1 MYTPASIDE
10 YVLLGKIIE
19 RLNGAAVFKS
29 IPKTAMSEGYVPPD
43 KGNIVFIVATI
54 SMAVALVLVGGRL
67 YTRKIYSGKLGLDD
81 WMIIPAMILT
91 LGFTA
96 VQILAVKNAHMG
108 MHVYDISPYA
118 MVEGTK
124 LTYAHMIL
132 YVYSIMFTKL
142 SIILFIRRLSFDKMW
157 HICNGFFAFHV
168 LFGIA
173 SSLALAFQCKPI
185 AAAYDLLTK
194 LEHQCNALTMYYAIT
209 SIGVASDIAL
219 LFLPAPIVFKLQL
232 PLWKKIAVLFL
243 FSLGGL
249 ACIFAILRMIHLL
262 DGVRGIDLTW
272 DIVPVALY
280 GQLEV
285 TLAIIATSL
294 PALKVLWKGWLP
306 RLSNSINSRMKR
318 SNHSEHS
325 GGSGEAHNRYGSLA
339 KTGTI
344 EISVTDRRPSGI
356 HEDIEMGGG
365 IAWRTVEFGNGIPPE
380 PASMVV
386 NKTNSRDG
394 NGRDR
399 TPLSTADG
407 ALLDVDERIFPIPPT
422 RSRQNSRATSEIS
435 AESDVSLGNWIN
447 IRNNSFAAVGTPLSP
462 MPQLP
467 QATYDRPRKDSEVV
481 VRW

>member
-249 ACIFAILRMIHLL
+249 ACIFAILRMIHLF

-356 HEDIEMGGG
+356 HEDI
-365 IAWRTVEFGNGIPPE
+365 
-380 PASMVV
+380 
-386 NKTNSRDG
+386 
-394 NGRDR
+394 
-399 TPLSTADG
+399 
-407 ALLDVDERIFPIPPT
+407 
-422 RSRQNSRATSEIS
+422 
-435 AESDVSLGNWIN
+435 
-447 IRNNSFAAVGTPLSP
+447 
-462 MPQLP
+462 
-467 QATYDRPRKDSEVV
+467 
-481 VRW
+481 

>member
-1 MYTPASIDE
+1 
-10 YVLLGKIIE
+10 
-19 RLNGAAVFKS
+19 
-29 IPKTAMSEGYVPPD
+29 
-43 KGNIVFIVATI
+43 
-54 SMAVALVLVGGRL
+54 
-67 YTRKIYSGKLGLDD
+67 
-81 WMIIPAMILT
+81 
-91 LGFTA
+91 
-96 VQILAVKNAHMG
+96 MG

-118 MVEGTK
+118 MIEGTK

-157 HICNGFFAFHV
+157 HVCNGFFAFHV
-168 LFGIA
+168 LFGVA

-185 AAAYDLLTK
+185 AAAYDLLIK
-194 LEHQCNALTMYYAIT
+194 LENQCNALTMYYAIT

-219 LFLPAPIVFKLQL
+219 LFLPAPMVFKLQL
-232 PLWKKIAVLFL
+232 PIWKKIAVLFL

-249 ACIFAILRMIHLL
+249 ACIFAILRMIYLF

-306 RLSNSINSRMKR
+306 KLGNSINSRTNR

-325 GGSGEAHNRYGSLA
+325 GGSSDARTTRYGSLA

-344 EISVTDRRPSGI
+344 EISVADRRPSRT

-365 IAWRTVEFGNGIPPE
+365 IAWRTVEFGNGIPAE
-380 PASMVV
+380 DVS
-386 NKTNSRDG
+386 TGGDQG
-394 NGRDR
+394 NGRGR

-407 ALLDVDERIFPIPPT
+407 ALLDVDEKMFPVPPD
-422 RSRQNSRATSEIS
+422 RSRQNSRATSELS
-435 AESDVSLGNWIN
+435 AESDVSLGNWVN
-447 IRNNSFAAVGTPLSP
+447 MRNNSFAGVGTPLSP

>member
-1 MYTPASIDE
+1 MYTPTSLDE
-10 YVLLGKIIE
+10 YVLLAKIIE

-29 IPKTAMSEGYVPPD
+29 IPTSATSKDYVPPD
-43 KGNIVFIVATI
+43 KGNLVFIVAAI
-54 SMAVALVLVGGRL
+54 SMAVALILVGGRL
-67 YTRKIYSGKLGLDD
+67 YTRKVYGGKLGLDD
-81 WMIIPAMILT
+81 WMIIPATVLT

-96 VQILAVKNAHMG
+96 IQMLAVKTAHMG
-108 MHVYDISPYA
+108 MHIYDISPYA
-118 MVEGTK
+118 MIEGVK

-157 HICNGFFAFHV
+157 H
-168 LFGIA
+168 
-173 SSLALAFQCKPI
+173 PI

-194 LEHQCNALTMYYAIT
+194 LEHQCNGLTMYYAIT
-209 SIGVASDIAL
+209 SIGVASDLAIL
-219 LFLPAPIVFKLQL
+219 VLPVPIVLKLQL
-232 PLWKKIAVLFL
+232 PVYKKVAVLFV

-249 ACIFAILRMIHLL
+249 ACVFAILRMIHLF

-272 DIVPVALY
+272 DIVPVALF

-306 RLSNSINSRMKR
+306 KFSISINSKMKR

-325 GGSGEAHNRYGSLA
+325 GGSSSARTRHGSVA
-339 KTGTI
+339 KAGTI
-344 EISVTDRRPSGI
+344 EISVTDRTTPKA

-365 IAWRTVEFGNGIPPE
+365 GGGGGGIAWRAVEFGNGV
-380 PASMVV
+380 PAEDV
-386 NKTNSRDG
+386 NMSGSTG
-394 NGRDR
+394 NRRGR
-399 TPLSTADG
+399 TPLSTAEG
-407 ALLDVDERIFPIPPT
+407 ALLDVDDRMFPAPPG

-435 AESDVSLGNWIN
+435 AESDISLGGWVTM
-447 IRNNSFAAVGTPLSP
+447 RNNSFAVGTPLSP

-467 QATYDRPRKDSEVV
+467 QAQYDRPRKDSEIV

>member
-1 MYTPASIDE
+1 MYAPSTMEE
-10 YVLLGKIIE
+10 YMLLAKIIE
-19 RLNGAAVFKS
+19 KINGAAVFKS
-29 IPKTAMSEGYVPPD
+29 IPKSATSNDYVPPD
-43 KGNIVFIVATI
+43 KGNLVFIVATV
-54 SMAVALVLVGGRL
+54 SMSVALILVVGRL
-67 YTRKIYSGKLGLDD
+67 YTRKVYSGKLGLDD
-81 WMIIPAMILT
+81 WMIIPATVLT

-96 VQILAVKNAHMG
+96 IQMLAVKSAHMG

-157 HICNGFFAFHV
+157 HVCNGFFAFHV

-173 SSLALAFQCKPI
+173 SSLALAFQCRPV

-194 LEHQCNALTMYYAIT
+194 LEHKCNALTMYYAIT

-232 PLWKKIAVLFL
+232 PIWKKVAVLFL

-249 ACIFAILRMIHLL
+249 ACIFAILRMIHLF

-306 RLSNSINSRMKR
+306 RLSMSINSRMKR
-318 SNHSEHS
+318 SDPSER
-325 GGSGEAHNRYGSLA
+325 SGESDSAQTRHGSLA

-344 EISVTDRRPSGI
+344 EISVTDRTNSRV
-356 HEDIEMGGG
+356 HEDIEMGNG
-365 IAWRTVEFGNGIPPE
+365 IAWRAVEFGNGV
-380 PASMVV
+380 PAEDIGIGRS
-386 NKTNSRDG
+386 KGS
-394 NGRDR
+394 GRDR

-407 ALLDVDERIFPIPPT
+407 NLLEVDGGMFPIPPA
-422 RSRQNSRATSEIS
+422 RSRQNSRATSEVS
-435 AESDVSLGNWIN
+435 AESDVSLGNWVN
-447 IRNNSFAAVGTPLSP
+447 VRNNSFALVGTPLSP

>member
-1 MYTPASIDE
+1 MYVPTSIDE
-10 YVLLGKIIE
+10 YTLLGKIIE
-19 RLNGAAVFKS
+19 KLNGAAIFKS
-29 IPKTAMSEGYVPPD
+29 IPKSAISGDYVPPD
-43 KGNIVFIVATI
+43 RGNVVFIVAAV
-54 SMAVALVLVGGRL
+54 SMAIVLILVGGRL
-67 YTRKIYSGKLGLDD
+67 YTRKVYSGKLGLDD
-81 WMIIPAMILT
+81 WMIIPATVLT

-96 VQILAVKNAHMG
+96 IQMLAVKSAHMG
-108 MHVYDISPYA
+108 MHVYDISPYS

-142 SIILFIRRLSFDKMW
+142 SIILFVRRLSFDKMW
-157 HICNGFFAFHV
+157 HVCNGFFAFHV
-168 LFGIA
+168 LFGVA

-185 AAAYDLLTK
+185 SAAYDLLTK
-194 LEHQCNALTMYYAIT
+194 LEHKCNALTMYYAIT

-219 LFLPAPIVFKLQL
+219 LFLPAPIIFKLQL
-232 PLWKKIAVLFL
+232 PIWKKIAVLFL

-249 ACIFAILRMIHLL
+249 ACVFAILRMVHLF

-306 RLSNSINSRMKR
+306 KFSNSINSRVKR
-318 SNHSEHS
+318 SSRIHSEHS
-325 GGSGEAHNRYGSLA
+325 GRSSDAQTTRYGSLA

-344 EISVTDRRPSGI
+344 EVSVTDRRPSRI
-356 HEDIEMGGG
+356 QEDIEMGGG
-365 IAWRTVEFGNGIPPE
+365 ISWRAVEFGNGT
-380 PASMVV
+380 PAGNSSVGM
-386 NKTNSRDG
+386 NKMDG
-394 NGRDR
+394 KDR

-407 ALLDVDERIFPIPPT
+407 GLLDVDERAFPIG

-435 AESDVSLGNWIN
+435 AESDVSLGNWAGM
-447 IRNNSFAAVGTPLSP
+447 RNNSFAGVGTPLSP

-467 QATYDRPRKDSEVV
+467 QALYDRPRKDSEVV

>member
-19 RLNGAAVFKS
+19 KLNGAAVFKS
-29 IPKTAMSEGYVPPD
+29 IPKAAMSEGYVPPD

-54 SMAVALVLVGGRL
+54 SIAVALVLVGGRL
-67 YTRKIYSGKLGLDD
+67 YTRKVYSGKLGLDD

-168 LFGIA
+168 LFGVA

-249 ACIFAILRMIHLL
+249 ACIFAILRMIHLF

-306 RLSNSINSRMKR
+306 RLSNSINSRVKR

-344 EISVTDRRPSGI
+344 EISITDRRPSGI

-365 IAWRTVEFGNGIPPE
+365 IAWRTVEFGNGVPPE

-386 NKTNSRDG
+386 NKMNSRDG
-394 NGRDR
+394 DGRDR

-407 ALLDVDERIFPIPPT
+407 ALLDVDERMFPIPPT